1 MKDFVKIFSA
11 VSVLVGVFLYGRK
24 YGEDNF
30 KQTEEYQALV
40 KAKEEQGF
48 TKNDLENAKIKF
60 QNIIDGAE
68 TKKADELLGQILQ
81 IFLADL
87 GLKIQN
93 QKTFAKECVPT
104 QEQQKTP
111 LLSQKPA
118 PAKEEIEVKKD
129 KRADYRKL
137 KSREWILQNSRDD
150 LEIKKNL
157 KNVEIKDMTS
167 FLETTSSAKISKFEN
182 IFGSYRGRLFSVDD
196 KEFSTLILEIKP
208 YRDGAKEKV
217 HIRIAEIRQ
226 GKTSER
232 NSDTDEIGFISNSSN
247 SFLLNYG
254 ESNKFYQIYK
264 ISETN
269 QLAGYFYEQLVNG
282 TTKTIGSFVLNR
294 VDQF

>member
-208 YRDGAKEKV
+208 YRDRAKEKV